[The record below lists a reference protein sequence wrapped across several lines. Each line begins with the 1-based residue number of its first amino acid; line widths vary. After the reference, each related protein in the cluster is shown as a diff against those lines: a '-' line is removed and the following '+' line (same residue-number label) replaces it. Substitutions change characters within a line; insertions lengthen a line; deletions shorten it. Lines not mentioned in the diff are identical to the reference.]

1 MLNPATDDVPSGGA
15 RPPDLFG
22 FPNRI
27 RFGQGARRCLAAELE
42 RSGIRRPLVVTDPGV
57 RAAGLV
63 ELVLEHRGERD
74 LPPLFDGVTAE
85 PGEREVEHARA
96 AYLDAGCDGLIGLGG
111 GAALDVAK
119 AARLLIHHP
128 GPLDQ
133 YALTLGGEPLITP
146 KSPPLVAIPT
156 TAGTGSEAARG
167 AIIHLKRT
175 GRKTLIASEFLFPTV
190 ALCDPDLTRS
200 CPPWLT
206 AACGMDALTHA
217 IEAFCSPR
225 FHPLCDAVALE
236 AIRWLR
242 KGLETAVADG
252 GHDEARR
259 DVMLGALLGGIAFQK
274 GLGAVHSLAHALGSV
289 APLHHGT
296 LNAILLPHVL
306 RFNARGAPQRLAELA
321 DRMRLGRGDDGV
333 HHLVT
338 LVELVLERLPLP
350 RRLGELANRGLQR
363 SMIPH
368 VVELALAD
376 HCHLTNPCP
385 LSPEDFVTL
394 LDVAW

>member
-1 MLNPATDDVPSGGA
+1 MLNSATDAVCPS
-15 RPPDLFG
+15 RVQPPALFG

-27 RFGQGARRCLAAELE
+27 WFGDGARRCLAEELE
-42 RSGIRRPLVVTDPGV
+42 RLGIRRPLVVTDPGV

-63 ELVLEHRGERD
+63 DLVLEQRGRRD
-74 LPPLFDGVTAE
+74 LPPLFDSVTTE
-85 PGEREVEHARA
+85 PGEEVVENARV
-96 AYLDAGCDGLIGLGG
+96 AYLDAECDGVIGLGG

-128 GPLDQ
+128 APLDQ
-133 YALTLGGEPLITP
+133 YALTLGGEALITP
-146 KSPPLVAIPT
+146 KLPPMMAIPT

-167 AIIHLKRT
+167 AIIYLKRT
-175 GRKTLIASEFLFPTV
+175 GRKSLIASEFLFPSV
-190 ALCDPDLTRS
+190 ALCDPELTKS
-200 CPPWLT
+200 CPPSLT

-225 FHPLCDAVALE
+225 FHPPCDALALE

-242 KGLETAVADG
+242 KGLEAAVANG
-252 GHDEARR
+252 ANIEARR

-274 GLGAVHSLAHALGSV
+274 GLGVVHSLSHALGSV

-306 RFNARGAPQRLAELA
+306 RFNAQNAAPRLAELA
-321 DRMRLGRGDDGV
+321 DRMRLGQGEDGV
-333 HHLVT
+333 RHLVT

-350 RRLGELANRGLQR
+350 RRLGDLEPRGLDR
-363 SMIPH
+363 SMIPR

-376 HCHLTNPCP
+376 HCHHTNPRP
-385 LSPEDFVTL
+385 VGPDDLATL
-394 LDVAW
+394 LNLAW